1 MDKNVIGNI
10 PVFIILFFAFSV
22 IGWIYEVILAIL
34 YGWGFVNR
42 GFLIG
47 PYLPVYGFGALVLII
62 TLTPVM
68 EKNLPIFGINAAPA
82 VVFILIVIITSII
95 EYITGWAMEA
105 IFDLRLWDYSSD
117 WMNLNGYICP
127 RTSIRFGIGGMF
139 FLYVLKPFFIKIIG
153 NIEPRIVRMT
163 SYIIAAVMIADFVFA
178 LIRN

>member
-1 MDKNVIGNI
+1 
-10 PVFIILFFAFSV
+10 
-22 IGWIYEVILAIL
+22 
-34 YGWGFVNR
+34 
-42 GFLIG
+42 
-47 PYLPVYGFGALVLII
+47 
-62 TLTPVM
+62 M